1 LSVAFIPGSARRI
14 YHSSRTLLRSNN
26 DSHDEATRA
35 VELLQTTA
43 IYLLLGAGAGT
54 MAGLLGVGGG
64 LIIVPA
70 LVWSFQLEGVSV
82 AVQMHLAIGTSL
94 ATIILTSIASVRA
107 HDRRGGVNW
116 QVFWRLTPGI
126 VVGALIG
133 AAVADSLPTAT
144 LKLVFGIFGLLVA
157 AQIAFGAKP
166 APHRGLPQTVG
177 MLTAGTVIGA
187 ISAVVGIGGGSL
199 TVPFLA
205 WCNTSLRNAVAT
217 SAACG
222 LPIAISGTM
231 GFIAMGWDASERPDW
246 SVGYIYLPALLG
258 IAASSMLFAR
268 LGARLAHSLPTRVL
282 QLVFATFLLIVG
294 LNMLLG

>member
-1 LSVAFIPGSARRI
+1 
-14 YHSSRTLLRSNN
+14 
-26 DSHDEATRA
+26 
-35 VELLQTTA
+35 
-43 IYLLLGAGAGT
+43 

-70 LVWSFQLEGVSV
+70 LVWSFQLEGVLL

-116 QVFWRLTPGI
+116 EVFWRLTPGI

-133 AAVADSLPTAT
+133 AAVADALPTAT
-144 LKLVFGIFGLLVA
+144 LKLVFGVFVLLVA
-157 AQIAFGAKP
+157 AQIAFGDKP

-177 MLTAGTVIGA
+177 IFIAGTVIGA

-222 LPIAISGTM
+222 LPIALSGTV
-231 GFIAMGWDASERPDW
+231 GFIVMGWGEPGLPDW
-246 SVGYIYLPALLG
+246 SLGYVYLPALLG
-258 IAASSMLFAR
+258 IVATSMFFAG
-268 LGARLAHSLPTRVL
+268 LGARLAHTLPTRVL
-282 QLVFATFLLIVG
+282 QMIFATFLLIVG
-294 LNMLLG
+294 TNMLLG